1 MLRYCLIT
9 FIEIYIVIIEIL
21 EEPFDPWAWAKGC
34 QPGERTCRHDV
45 GATSL
50 FIGTMRDFNEGD
62 EVQSMVLE
70 HYPEMTGK
78 HLHDIAE
85 QAMRKWQLVDLAIAH
100 RVGEI
105 FPGDSIVC
113 VVVWS
118 SHRKEAYEANRMIME
133 ALKSTVPFWK
143 KEKLAS
149 ASRWVEKNTEGF

>member
-1 MLRYCLIT
+1 MLQYCLIT
-9 FIEIYIVIIEIL
+9 SIENNIVIIEIL
-21 EEPFDPWAWAKGC
+21 QESFDPWGWAQSC
-34 QPGERTCRHDV
+34 QQDLNTSRHDL

-62 EVQSMVLE
+62 DVQSMVLE
-70 HYPEMTGK
+70 HYPEMTDK
-78 HLHDIAE
+78 HLNNIAE
-85 QAMRKWQLVDLAIAH
+85 EAMTKWQLIDLAIAH
-100 RVGEI
+100 RVGQI

-143 KEKLAS
+143 KENLKNT
-149 ASRWVEKNTEGF
+149 SRWVEKNTDGF